1 MFNLATVQWIWIIV
15 GAFLI
20 GFSKTGIGGFL
31 MLVIP
36 ILADVF
42 GGKEST
48 GIILPML
55 IVGDIIAVWYYNRH
69 TEWSDIKRLL
79 LWVVVGLLLGLIVGG
94 FINDAQFKMLI
105 AILVLICLI
114 VLVYTERKGDN
125 LKIPKKLWF
134 YALIGI
140 MVGFTSMIGNAAG
153 VIFTIYL
160 LALDFNKNDFMGTNA
175 WFFLIINLTKVPLQ
189 IFVWHNISIKSIL
202 LASCMIPAIALG
214 ALVGAVIINK
224 LNDKFFRYVVIAIT
238 AIAAIRLCI

>member
-1 MFNLATVQWIWIIV
+1 
-15 GAFLI
+15 
-20 GFSKTGIGGFL
+20 

-79 LWVVVGLLLGLIVGG
+79 LWVVVGLLLGSMVGG

-153 VIFTIYL
+153 AIFTIYL

-214 ALVGAVIINK
+214 ALVGTVIINK

-238 AIAAIRLCI
+238 AIAAIRLFI